1 MIKFVGPL
9 SFLPFADCGN
19 RMSTIMTRSVMTA
32 STNSGAIRPQSAA
45 VTEYVNV
52 MENTSGPGTHK
63 GCPSGPGTH
72 KGCPS
77 GPGTHKGCHYISVDL
92 DGSPPDFLAHKGCP

>member
-52 MENTSGPGTHK
+52 MEIPRNLAPTRDATL
-63 GCPSGPGTH
+63 
-72 KGCPS
+72 
-77 GPGTHKGCHYISVDL
+77 DL
-92 DGSPPDFLAHKGCP
+92 ASTRDATTFLFTVARFYLINALPRFCKVLTTDGS